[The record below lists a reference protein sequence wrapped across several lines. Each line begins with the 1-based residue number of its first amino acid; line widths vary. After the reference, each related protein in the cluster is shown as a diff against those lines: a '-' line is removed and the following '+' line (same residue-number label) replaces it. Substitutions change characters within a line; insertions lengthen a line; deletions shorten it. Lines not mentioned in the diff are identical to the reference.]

1 MGKAVKYIKM
11 LTTYMGASLI
21 PMLLNLLVNPLIAL
35 NMSPE
40 DYAVTGYF
48 TSFNALINPIITFYL
63 LHYYVK
69 SYFNLDEEGRL
80 KLRATIFKALI
91 FFSFGVAALC
101 LLLLAGYMLLIDT
114 DLQFPVFPYLLMS
127 VFALPLAGIYTLE
140 LTDFKMMKKSSAYFR
155 LSVTSG
161 VTLVVMN
168 LLMVVLLK
176 WGAIGRLLS
185 PLIINLLFF
194 IFLIIRHR
202 NYFKIPF
209 DTAAFKDI
217 LRFCLPLAAS
227 AALGYFFNGFDRT
240 CLESLG
246 QVHEYGIYVVGAQMA
261 AYLTTFSAAVN
272 STFQP
277 DMYKAI
283 AEKDRKAFASSVGL
297 IVGSVSVVV
306 LLFILFAPLLIR
318 ILTAGRY
325 VDSTPYARILA
336 LSTITSSIYYVI
348 NNYTVAK
355 GWPKLYLYTT
365 VAGSIVMAIAMPRA
379 TAVWGFTG
387 AAVTVVL
394 SYIVLSLFNLFF
406 IRIRHWLTFCKK
418 THPE

>member
-1 MGKAVKYIKM
+1 MNRAVKYIRM
-11 LTTYMGASLI
+11 MATYMGASVI
-21 PMLLNLLVNPLIAL
+21 PMLLNLLVNPLIAM

-48 TSFNALINPIITFYL
+48 TSFNALLNPIITFYL

-69 SYFNLDEEGRL
+69 SYFNLDEKGRL
-80 KLRATIFKALI
+80 ALRATIFKALI
-91 FFSFGVAALC
+91 FFSFGVALLC
-101 LLLLAGYMLLIDT
+101 CLLLAGYMILLDGN
-114 DLQFPVFPYLLMS
+114 LEFPVFPYLLFS

-140 LTDFKMMKKSSAYFR
+140 LTDFKMMKKSGAYFR
-155 LSVTSG
+155 LSVTNG
-161 VTLVVMN
+161 VSLVLMN

-176 WGAIGRLLS
+176 WGATGRLLS
-185 PLIINLLFF
+185 PLIVNFLFF
-194 IFLIIRHR
+194 SYLLIRHR
-202 NYFKIPF
+202 DYFRIPF
-209 DTAAFKDI
+209 DKAAFRDI

-246 QVHEYGIYVVGAQMA
+246 DVREYGIYVVGAQMA

-283 AEKDRKAFASSVGL
+283 AERNRKGFAASVGL
-297 IVGSVSVVV
+297 VVGSVSVVV
-306 LLFILFAPLLIR
+306 VIFIILAPFLVSL
-318 ILTAGRY
+318 LTAGRY

-336 LSTITSSIYYVI
+336 LSTITSSVYYVI

-365 VAGSIVMAIAMPRA
+365 LAGSLLMAIAMPE
-379 TAVWGFTG
+379 AVSRWGFTG

-394 SYIVLSLFNLFF
+394 SYLALSLINLLF
-406 IRIRHWLTFCKK
+406 ILIFRKR
-418 THPE
+418 